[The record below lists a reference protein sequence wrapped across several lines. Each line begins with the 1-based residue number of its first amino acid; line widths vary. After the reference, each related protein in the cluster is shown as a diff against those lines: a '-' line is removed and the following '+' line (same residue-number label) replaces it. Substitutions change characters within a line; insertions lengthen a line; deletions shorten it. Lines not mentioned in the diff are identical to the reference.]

1 MTRRRTLTGIKF
13 LGNSK
18 PQMTCGQHRCDIRAS
33 SQATAPTPELKRRN
47 ILFPVVAKVA
57 AV

>member
-1 MTRRRTLTGIKF
+1 MTRMHTLTGIKF
-13 LGNSK
+13 WRNSK
-18 PQMTCGQHRCDIRAS
+18 PRMTCGQHRCDIRAS
-33 SQATAPTPELKRRN
+33 SQAAAPAPDLKRRN

>member
-18 PQMTCGQHRCDIRAS
+18 PQMTCGQHRYNIRAS
-33 SQATAPTPELKRRN
+33 SQGAAPAPDLKRRN